1 MIRCRAPATAF
12 VRSPP
17 EFEAAM
23 LSQEAVVHM
32 SADIMWN
39 WWLRGFLHMP
49 VQLVAASPPCQPW
62 SSAGYESGLDSLD
75 GMLML
80 RLIDAVSAAGIPVV
94 VLEQVAGFLKHPHYP
109 VVMKAWARA
118 NYEVKWQETLNLLDV
133 LPCQRVRHICV
144 FARQGALPEVALTPV
159 SWTMQRRVTLGH
171 AHAVFDLP
179 GPLLRAAIP
188 DEATLAKYLD
198 PWYVPPSTRAGA
210 RQQTPAQYRVKTV
223 DGHASTFLAMY
234 QAQHTLP
241 ENMISSR
248 GILGCLLQHQ
258 GCLRFFAGAEIA
270 SLHGAV
276 QPVLLEEDAQVQM
289 RMLGNAIA
297 IPHAVVGLVYACT
310 VLGLD
315 QVPDPALAVHTACQ
329 LRLHNQN
336 TVLLPVA
343 ADWILCARDQADA
356 VLKGGAGL
364 ALISKECEF
373 LSESSRVS
381 VVKAAAAFGWP
392 QTFTVR
398 HSCGCLSHE
407 SFLSVYGMRLAHQ
420 TEFQHCMVAV
430 PEDPE
435 VPVFPL
441 LHLEHAGENL
451 HVFKLRGGVAAVAPA
466 AGAMN
471 LWLGTPFHLLNA
483 LGWQADVHGY
493 PLTQGCFMTITM
505 TPIPGVMSAP
515 KDRLLGLW
523 RIWLFIAKLQNS
535 QATRGDEAF
544 LDTEV
549 QIGAQTVWA
558 GKLPAC
564 LDVGIFEQWRE
575 QASAVCELPGRG
587 RIFSGP
593 FPLPDQTTIAEVKLL
608 ERRHVVRKG
617 GQLLLSLQPECVG
630 GGAKAENASWTQTR
644 AASLCLSSG
653 LDLART
659 TQFVDQ
665 LTTAA
670 GVAKLS
676 AVLQGPTQDRWHQ
689 MLDLAKQ
696 VNVPTPPLPSGQAK
710 AEGRMKKAAQRRRAQ
725 DRCSIQASDV
735 SLAPEFFY
743 NADGSPANL
752 LHSLQPGAS
761 GVFLVDEGEAA
772 ELLGA
777 LTGVQPDELC
787 VVVLGHNCPAA
798 CTILEA
804 ARLPHVINPI
814 LLWICRRFFAAPLKA
829 YSDEFDHDAWKTL
842 TVSPVKTVQELFRKA
857 GVEKVFSNPWGRQF
871 FAGDKP
877 TAPASAEKAVF
888 QARVDAKVV
897 SQLLEVSGHNRVY
910 IVPRNPDRSLQNEY
924 SIVWLGSSKAEVLK
938 LSLQV
943 KGQLGV
949 VRSRSRFGIRVV
961 ATKFEQT
968 FQQLRPGQIAPAKV
982 EVKSLFRVGPLPA
995 GAGAEEI
1002 REWATKAAWN
1012 VRVLKALGAT
1022 HAAVEPPSVFPA
1034 FNGQTVLI
1042 TKLQPRAPQ
1051 RPVLQ
1056 SGSFSGKQSV
1066 SSTASG
1072 QRQEEDPWTVSDP
1085 WSSYA
1090 SKQRQKAQTTPV
1102 ASLPTASTAP
1112 APRHLG
1118 GPTEQRFQEQET
1130 RLQALETGLQTL
1142 RVQQDQQHQDLVGQ
1156 QKTDRAAAQAAHQQ
1170 LQDRIGLIGADF
1182 SKQLQQSVA
1191 SLQGAQAQQQQQM
1204 QTSLDEIKQL
1214 MLSCRESREVCK
1226 KAKTAET
1233 DELQRQQ
1240 PPADLWSHS
1249 CAPVPDLRR
1258 CAFDLH
1264 NEFWPPTALAF
1275 TADTLQLHK
1284 PTLVPATTQSEF
1296 APPPVVPASRDL
1308 GHDPYSATRVGEA
1321 KNPGPPLILPRRL
1334 GQQPLSRYFGR
1345 QAQPDSAC
1353 QGGSSQPSQGQRRSP
1368 ANRLPTG
1375 ASNRPRVADGDH
1387 ASCSNVPGRTFVVE
1401 IINPTSVLNKA
1412 HTILDRKADIY
1423 FIAETAAV
1431 ARTQHQL
1438 AQQLR
1443 QRKFQAVWSPPV
1455 APHQH
1460 ADHVGPS
1467 LRGCAVGSAV
1477 WSRFPLR
1484 APFRGMDPQV
1494 AATQRVSVAY
1504 SRIGALH
1511 FRCLAVY
1518 GWPANHTQAKQLNAT
1533 LLQHVLDLVADGGVP
1548 TVIAGDFNIRPQA
1561 LPCWPAFQAMGFQEV
1576 HELWQ
1581 NRGHPALPP
1590 TCKGATFHDT
1600 ALLPPVLLNL
1610 LVHASVDV
1618 ASFDFDAHAPLRLEF
1633 RWPAHSPC
1641 SSVWRKPRCWME
1653 FSPSAAKVH
1662 QAYQATAGC
1671 LDDAI
1676 AHGTSADDVDSAFQT
1691 WACLIENAVD
1701 SALAEQHHQDPV
1713 QHPTGHLPRSHRG
1726 RCVYRHI
1733 RQRPCPAAAKQA
1745 RHGDFDPPE
1754 EAITVQSRARTK
1766 QVRRLRSFLCSVR
1779 AAQRRGDTASPSV
1792 HLQLAQE
1799 WQAICR
1805 ARGYGPSF
1813 VQWLLAFDHFDVFYS
1828 PQPEVLFRAPPE
1840 EWLRE
1845 VIELVQH
1852 DCIAMVRQEAS
1863 HRQALFRFRNHLD
1876 EKQNS
1881 SRAAYAALRPHAR
1894 PPFTAVPV
1902 QETQEATLHSEVDSR
1917 TGWYQVPEPRY
1928 FQRQVPLSTVHGP
1941 VVIQGEAED
1950 DRAGTLL
1957 QLAFLAVQSLPAQV
1971 VLHQETE
1978 ASSAIEL
1985 NRQFMK
1991 FWHPIWARDRG
2002 EHLQEAAWQQF
2013 LDALP
2018 PAPPECLHFEL
2029 ELLDLDL
2036 WRDHARKL
2044 KVRSATGYC
2053 GFSNRALRWLPD
2065 GPLWHLAQL
2074 FEMSS
2079 RCGFPAHLA
2088 RATVHTLAKVD
2099 MPQGMKD
2106 GRPITVFSNLYRLWS
2121 SLCSRSLLRAWAAWL
2136 PAAVAGSV
2144 PARSVRDVS
2153 IAIQLRVEAA
2163 LLDHRPLAGVSV
2175 DIIKCF
2181 NQIPRAPMTRLLRHL
2196 GVPESVLS
2204 LWADFLCKAL
2214 RHAVFLEEIGLPV
2227 GSTTGV
2233 PEGCPLSVLCMVA
2246 LCWYLAELP
2255 RPADTDLYTYVDNLS
2270 WTACCP
2276 TSLQCVLETAV
2287 RFCRSLLL
2295 PVDWNKSFAW
2305 STAARLHRWLEGDAQ
2320 LLLPHGAKLKVV
2332 KGAKDLGVMFRFR
2345 AKGSPGQVDP
2355 DVNLA
2360 GYPLWCGS
2368 LYRFPGCGARIA
2380 LGRGACH
2387 AGGSPRSFASLG
2399 LALSAVTPVV
2409 DDPAVFI
2416 LSQAICALQRQLKV
2430 NTELGEWWLARTVN
2444 ALTEAR
2450 ILAIGPATVLAKL
2463 LQQADWTLGPDG
2475 LARGPGHTWF
2485 SLRHTPARA
2494 VRAAI
2499 RQAWREQVLQKFDA
2513 GAQVYLARTVVG
2525 ALLSGAA
2532 KATWDPLQSS
2542 ACPLCGEVDTKHHRL
2557 LYCPATAQARKP
2569 FQELLDV
2576 IAQEQPEWFHCPYP
2590 GSHASEPFLRLL
2602 WRSREVIEPVP
2613 VAVTPPSLETAGEVH
2628 LFTDGTCA
2636 NPTCPEAR
2644 HAAWA
2649 VLLYIGPWPFPGAWI
2664 QGPTGRHHGFATW
2677 FSVVAQGLVP
2687 GSQTI
2692 SRAEV
2697 LALCQAAWVA
2707 KQFSRGVVTLWS
2719 DSLTALRLARGLQAG
2734 ENRQQ
2739 HFASDLV
2746 SRVPSDLFRQIR
2758 LRKIAAHQHVDTVP
2772 ENLVLPTLGNH
2783 LADTAAKNAR
2793 QQDLATAVDTCDEVA
2808 AHSRE
2813 QQDRFL
2819 GYCQYQMALLQVAK
2833 PLQHALANEQRLVY
2847 NDDDMQ
2853 LPTVISRWLSLQ
2865 AESVTDEVESAADM
2879 LLQADMT
2886 YADRVVAWCNL
2897 LCWPATPPD
2906 PHAFTGITYLELM
2919 FNFVVCT
2926 GVVPRTGAQSSEAG
2940 IDLLSTGGI
2949 LMPVVLRELV
2959 VAFVLFLRCCEKRLA
2974 CKLFASPT
2982 HGRIRSLEFVGF
2994 GMARKGLLIRPGLP
3008 RYGETIRCVHRV
3020 MTSQAPGE
3028 SLRDY
3033 ALQLFRPR

>member
-1 MIRCRAPATAF
+1 MIQWT
-12 VRSPP
+12 
-17 EFEAAM
+17 
-23 LSQEAVVHM
+23 
-32 SADIMWN
+32 
-39 WWLRGFLHMP
+39 
-49 VQLVAASPPCQPW
+49 
-62 SSAGYESGLDSLD
+62 
-75 GMLML
+75 
-80 RLIDAVSAAGIPVV
+80 
-94 VLEQVAGFLKHPHYP
+94 EQA
-109 VVMKAWARA
+109 
-118 NYEVKWQETLNLLDV
+118 
-133 LPCQRVRHICV
+133 
-144 FARQGALPEVALTPV
+144 
-159 SWTMQRRVTLGH
+159 
-171 AHAVFDLP
+171 
-179 GPLLRAAIP
+179 
-188 DEATLAKYLD
+188 
-198 PWYVPPSTRAGA
+198 
-210 RQQTPAQYRVKTV
+210 
-223 DGHASTFLAMY
+223 
-234 QAQHTLP
+234 
-241 ENMISSR
+241 
-248 GILGCLLQHQ
+248 
-258 GCLRFFAGAEIA
+258 
-270 SLHGAV
+270 
-276 QPVLLEEDAQVQM
+276 
-289 RMLGNAIA
+289 
-297 IPHAVVGLVYACT
+297 
-310 VLGLD
+310 
-315 QVPDPALAVHTACQ
+315 
-329 LRLHNQN
+329 
-336 TVLLPVA
+336 
-343 ADWILCARDQADA
+343 
-356 VLKGGAGL
+356 
-364 ALISKECEF
+364 
-373 LSESSRVS
+373 
-381 VVKAAAAFGWP
+381 
-392 QTFTVR
+392 
-398 HSCGCLSHE
+398 
-407 SFLSVYGMRLAHQ
+407 
-420 TEFQHCMVAV
+420 
-430 PEDPE
+430 
-435 VPVFPL
+435 
-441 LHLEHAGENL
+441 
-451 HVFKLRGGVAAVAPA
+451 
-466 AGAMN
+466 
-471 LWLGTPFHLLNA
+471 
-483 LGWQADVHGY
+483 
-493 PLTQGCFMTITM
+493 
-505 TPIPGVMSAP
+505 PGVNVSYG
-515 KDRLLGLW
+515 GLY
-523 RIWLFIAKLQNS
+523 
-535 QATRGDEAF
+535 
-544 LDTEV
+544 V
-549 QIGAQTVWA
+549 
-558 GKLPAC
+558 
-564 LDVGIFEQWRE
+564 
-575 QASAVCELPGRG
+575 AS
-587 RIFSGP
+587 
-593 FPLPDQTTIAEVKLL
+593 
-608 ERRHVVRKG
+608 
-617 GQLLLSLQPECVG
+617 
-630 GGAKAENASWTQTR
+630 
-644 AASLCLSSG
+644 
-653 LDLART
+653 
-659 TQFVDQ
+659 
-665 LTTAA
+665 
-670 GVAKLS
+670 
-676 AVLQGPTQDRWHQ
+676 
-689 MLDLAKQ
+689 
-696 VNVPTPPLPSGQAK
+696 
-710 AEGRMKKAAQRRRAQ
+710 
-725 DRCSIQASDV
+725 
-735 SLAPEFFY
+735 
-743 NADGSPANL
+743 
-752 LHSLQPGAS
+752 
-761 GVFLVDEGEAA
+761 AA
-772 ELLGA
+772 ELLQFR
-777 LTGVQPDELC
+777 GVFC
-787 VVVLGHNCPAA
+787 LGN
-798 CTILEA
+798 
-804 ARLPHVINPI
+804 
-814 LLWICRRFFAAPLKA
+814 
-829 YSDEFDHDAWKTL
+829 
-842 TVSPVKTVQELFRKA
+842 
-857 GVEKVFSNPWGRQF
+857 
-871 FAGDKP
+871 
-877 TAPASAEKAVF
+877 
-888 QARVDAKVV
+888 
-897 SQLLEVSGHNRVY
+897 
-910 IVPRNPDRSLQNEY
+910 
-924 SIVWLGSSKAEVLK
+924 
-938 LSLQV
+938 
-943 KGQLGV
+943 
-949 VRSRSRFGIRVV
+949 
-961 ATKFEQT
+961 
-968 FQQLRPGQIAPAKV
+968 
-982 EVKSLFRVGPLPA
+982 
-995 GAGAEEI
+995 
-1002 REWATKAAWN
+1002 
-1012 VRVLKALGAT
+1012 
-1022 HAAVEPPSVFPA
+1022 
-1034 FNGQTVLI
+1034 
-1042 TKLQPRAPQ
+1042 
-1051 RPVLQ
+1051 
-1056 SGSFSGKQSV
+1056 SFSV
-1066 SSTASG
+1066 
-1072 QRQEEDPWTVSDP
+1072 
-1085 WSSYA
+1085 
-1090 SKQRQKAQTTPV
+1090 
-1102 ASLPTASTAP
+1102 
-1112 APRHLG
+1112 
-1118 GPTEQRFQEQET
+1118 
-1130 RLQALETGLQTL
+1130 L
-1142 RVQQDQQHQDLVGQ
+1142 R
-1156 QKTDRAAAQAAHQQ
+1156 
-1170 LQDRIGLIGADF
+1170 
-1182 SKQLQQSVA
+1182 
-1191 SLQGAQAQQQQQM
+1191 
-1204 QTSLDEIKQL
+1204 
-1214 MLSCRESREVCK
+1214 
-1226 KAKTAET
+1226 
-1233 DELQRQQ
+1233 QRQQ

-2345 AKGSPGQVDP
+2345 AKGSPGAVASRFEEGRRRLHQ
-2355 DVNLA
+2355 LQ
-2360 GYPLWCGS
+2360 GMCRPLLC
-2368 LYRFPGCGARIA
+2368 
-2380 LGRGACH
+2380 
-2387 AGGSPRSFASLG
+2387 
-2399 LALSAVTPVV
+2399 
-2409 DDPAVFI
+2409 
-2416 LSQAICALQRQLKV
+2416 K
-2430 NTELGEWWLARTVN
+2430 
-2444 ALTEAR
+2444 
-2450 ILAIGPATVLAKL
+2450 AKL
-2463 LQQADWTLGPDG
+2463 
-2475 LARGPGHTWF
+2475 
-2485 SLRHTPARA
+2485 
-2494 VRAAI
+2494 
-2499 RQAWREQVLQKFDA
+2499 
-2513 GAQVYLARTVVG
+2513 
-2525 ALLSGAA
+2525 
-2532 KATWDPLQSS
+2532 
-2542 ACPLCGEVDTKHHRL
+2542 
-2557 LYCPATAQARKP
+2557 
-2569 FQELLDV
+2569 
-2576 IAQEQPEWFHCPYP
+2576 
-2590 GSHASEPFLRLL
+2590 
-2602 WRSREVIEPVP
+2602 
-2613 VAVTPPSLETAGEVH
+2613 
-2628 LFTDGTCA
+2628 
-2636 NPTCPEAR
+2636 
-2644 HAAWA
+2644 
-2649 VLLYIGPWPFPGAWI
+2649 I
-2664 QGPTGRHHGFATW
+2664 QT
-2677 FSVVAQGLVP
+2677 S
-2687 GSQTI
+2687 I
-2692 SRAEV
+2692 
-2697 LALCQAAWVA
+2697 
-2707 KQFSRGVVTLWS
+2707 
-2719 DSLTALRLARGLQAG
+2719 
-2734 ENRQQ
+2734 
-2739 HFASDLV
+2739 
-2746 SRVPSDLFRQIR
+2746 
-2758 LRKIAAHQHVDTVP
+2758 
-2772 ENLVLPTLGNH
+2772 
-2783 LADTAAKNAR
+2783 
-2793 QQDLATAVDTCDEVA
+2793 
-2808 AHSRE
+2808 
-2813 QQDRFL
+2813 
-2819 GYCQYQMALLQVAK
+2819 
-2833 PLQHALANEQRLVY
+2833 
-2847 NDDDMQ
+2847 
-2853 LPTVISRWLSLQ
+2853 
-2865 AESVTDEVESAADM
+2865 
-2879 LLQADMT
+2879 
-2886 YADRVVAWCNL
+2886 
-2897 LCWPATPPD
+2897 WPATLYGVEASTVSPAAVQGLRSAAAHAMLGD
-2906 PHAFTGITYLELM
+2906 HRALSPHLAWPFLQLHQLWTTRQCSY
-2919 FNFVVCT
+2919 C
-2926 GVVPRTGAQSSEAG
+2926 PRPSVHCSASSK
-2940 IDLLSTGGI
+2940 STLNWVNG
-2949 LMPVVLRELV
+2949 
-2959 VAFVLFLRCCEKRLA
+2959 
-2974 CKLFASPT
+2974 
-2982 HGRIRSLEFVGF
+2982 
-2994 GMARKGLLIRPGLP
+2994 GLP
-3008 RYGETIRCVHRV
+3008 ARSTH
-3020 MTSQAPGE
+3020 
-3028 SLRDY
+3028 
-3033 ALQLFRPR
+3033 